1 MARRGVG
8 GVPVSGQVRTSTSR
22 ASKHGFDPPPI
33 PDTANPAPGIFP
45 LHRRRTSHHTHP
57 RHPHR
62 PPARPNKHVF
72 TKDLT
77 TEAGTTTGATKVS
90 IDTATYEGRLRGTGP
105 IALVRAL
112 ITGIGPSKA

>member
-1 MARRGVG
+1 M
-8 GVPVSGQVRTSTSR
+8 RTSTSR
-22 ASKHGFDPPPI
+22 ASKHGFEPLPI

-45 LHRRRTSHHTHP
+45 FTDPEPATTPIPGIRV
-57 RHPHR
+57 
-62 PPARPNKHVF
+62 ARPNKHVF

-90 IDTATYEGRLRGTGP
+90 IDTAPYEGHLRITGL
-105 IALVRAL
+105 IALARAL